1 VSRSRG
7 TGGNSNKKENRTMRK
22 TVWNWVQIV
31 VLALVGLYLWTGC
44 VAFAPSPDPSAGVVS
59 VKIYKLGYGMTEYYL
74 FIDAFL
80 PENITNA
87 TEAIYAILDEFENT
101 SIGVIESELES
112 RAEDKL
118 IDYEFDQQQKETITR
133 MLESVVSRLKGYLPT
148 DYAALTPEI
157 IADLKKGIDDALVDH
172 NVIEE

>member
-1 VSRSRG
+1 
-7 TGGNSNKKENRTMRK
+7 
-22 TVWNWVQIV
+22 
-31 VLALVGLYLWTGC
+31 
-44 VAFAPSPDPSAGVVS
+44 
-59 VKIYKLGYGMTEYYL
+59 MTEYYL